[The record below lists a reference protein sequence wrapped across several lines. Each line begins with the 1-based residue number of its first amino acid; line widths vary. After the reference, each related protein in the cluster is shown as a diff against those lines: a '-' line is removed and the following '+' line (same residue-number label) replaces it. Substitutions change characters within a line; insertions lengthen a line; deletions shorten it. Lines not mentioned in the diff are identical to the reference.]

1 MTDQTNTTTKLPI
14 HVTGGNHA
22 GPRSQRGAEVYA
34 TPGVAVESLLA
45 VESLPHHILEPCGPN
60 DSELVHTLE
69 IHGHRVT
76 AFDLVRDGVDFLK
89 MTELPPGIDA
99 GLTNPPFSLAV
110 DIVRHGLTL
119 VPKFI
124 VLQRIQWLETRKR
137 AALFDTGRLA
147 RVYVF
152 SDRVPRMHKEGWTGN
167 KSSPAMVLCWFVFE
181 RDHRGDHTLH
191 FLSLP
196 KSGRAA

>member
-1 MTDQTNTTTKLPI
+1 MSLPI
-14 HVTGGNHA
+14 HMTGGNHA
-22 GPRSQRGAEVYA
+22 GPRSQRGAEEYP
-34 TPGVAVESLLA
+34 TPACAVETLLA
-45 VESLPHHILEPCGPN
+45 VESLPRHILEPCGPK
-60 DSELVHTLE
+60 DSELVRTLE
-69 IHGHRVT
+69 AHGHKVT

-89 MTELPPGIDA
+89 VTKLPPGVGC

-119 VPKFI
+119 LPKFI

-137 AALFDTGRLA
+137 AELFDTGRLA
-147 RVYVF
+147 RVHVF
-152 SDRVPRMHKEGWTGN
+152 SDRVPRMHKVDWAGK
-167 KSSPAMVLCWFVFE
+167 KSSPAMVLAWFVFE

-196 KSGRAA
+196 KSRRAA